1 VSGFPRLHPRLAIRH
16 WLEGDDVAY
25 WPKADELD
33 DAIGRQ
39 LSRVH
44 RTCSNVAATAALV
57 QSEAGDHAKFVV
69 TGIASA
75 YLFGAMKIRPLSTG
89 FVIPAQPV
97 KASKPPVG
105 TAWVQHRATRQQ
117 V

>member
-1 VSGFPRLHPRLAIRH
+1 
-16 WLEGDDVAY
+16 
-25 WPKADELD
+25 
-33 DAIGRQ
+33 
-39 LSRVH
+39 
-44 RTCSNVAATAALV
+44 V

-97 KASKPPVG
+97 KSFKTAGWDRLGPAQSHKAAGIINSGSSGNRVG
-105 TAWVQHRATRQQ
+105 DFEGS
-117 V
+117 